1 MKQDT
6 PDWIKGIEEELS
18 DEGRTGLLSKATAQI
33 GLDHRALEA
42 IDRNIGL
49 RAGDTLLCE
58 TTCLD
63 YAAHALEVG
72 VKALWIVPPHLRFG
86 DYSAEI
92 LDAFE
97 TKLRE
102 ACGPKLDALLGF
114 GNPYKGLTT
123 SVPEAPF
130 KLLITAEYDWNP
142 LLDPLEWPLYNSF
155 WVGMRNTEGA
165 TGAVVYQSPD
175 ELKGSLPLFLMRGAE
190 GAYYSEGFVSSIELP
205 GGHVVLSLGD
215 SGETFHM
222 EDLTDPDSTWTCD
235 VAPTT
240 LAVNDGCLVP
250 SIIRT
255 GVQVLEETT
264 LDRLA
269 SKIGRGTTLSEK
281 QLDIATGFGT
291 ADGQFPGFSD
301 EFYHVTYGDGH
312 APSCGGYYAYPGD
325 LYYIDGT
332 CFQDGTIRP
341 KVLRSMPEGQGR
353 YIVDSRDNEVLLVSR
368 SSKEVAVYRDIMKP
382 TLIGNGVFVIRL
394 GRGISMDYVACW
406 MRGSVGRALLH
417 NGGRLLTKGVL
428 SNLPVPILD
437 DELMEKAVLH
447 EREIDERIFDLY
459 QEIGSLRAS
468 NRFNPLAAL
477 RGEGHGH
484 EEHKDE

>member
-18 DEGRTGLLSKATAQI
+18 NEGRTELLSKATVQI
-33 GLDHRALEA
+33 GLDHRILKA
-42 IDRNIGL
+42 IDRSIGL

-63 YAAHALEVG
+63 YAAHALETG
-72 VKALWIVPPHLRFG
+72 VKELWIVPPRLRFG
-86 DYSAEI
+86 DFSTEL

-97 TKLRE
+97 AKLRE
-102 ACGPKLDALLGF
+102 ASGPKLDALVKC

-123 SVPEAPF
+123 SVPEVPF

-142 LLDPLEWPLYNSF
+142 LLAPLEWPLYNSF
-155 WVGMRNTEGA
+155 WVDMRNTEGA
-165 TGAVVYQSPD
+165 TGAVIYQSPD
-175 ELKGSLPLFLMRGAE
+175 ELAGSLPLFLMHGAE
-190 GAYYSEGFVSSIELP
+190 GAYYSKGFVSSIELP

-215 SGETFHM
+215 SGGSFHM
-222 EDLTDPDSTWTCD
+222 EDLTDPDTPWTCD

-240 LAVNDGCLVP
+240 LAVNDGCLIP
-250 SIIRT
+250 SIIRS

-281 QLDIATGFGT
+281 QLDIAASSGT
-291 ADGQFPGFSD
+291 ADGQFSGFSD

-353 YIVDSRDNEVLLVSR
+353 YIVDSRDSEVLLVSR
-368 SSKEVAVYRDIMKP
+368 SSKEIAVYRDIKKP

-406 MRGSVGRALLH
+406 MRGSVGLALLH
-417 NGGRLLTKGVL
+417 NGGRLLTKRVL

-437 DELMEKAVLH
+437 DELMEKAVLR
-447 EREIDERIFDLY
+447 EQEIDERIFDLY